1 MPFTIR
7 FFYFLVAI
15 AFGCLSL
22 FPLTSF
28 AQAPETNSDSL
39 QSPVINSI
47 QNFSPKV
54 YLDCEGC
61 DRNFIRQE
69 INYLNYV
76 RDPKQADIHLFITDE
91 FTGGGGREYELSFI
105 GQNEFEDL
113 EYSYKKLVGRNAT
126 WDETRELLNDAIE
139 LGILPYIL
147 QTPLASKFQLV
158 THFDDKFEIVQFNP
172 EDDPWNQWVFEIYA
186 GSLSLNMESNQT
198 EFDSRWG
205 FFADKISE
213 EWKIRIRPYFNYDF
227 KEIERKDEPTVSRR
241 RHRHGL
247 DTYFIKSINQHW
259 SAGLFADY
267 LTRNDQ
273 NYEHRF
279 RLTPG
284 IEYSIFP
291 YEIATRQAITF
302 VYQLGYSHTN
312 YYEETIYKKTQENLL
327 MHQLRGSVE
336 IQKPWGAI
344 YSGFEGS
351 HYFHD
356 VTKRRAEFFGN
367 LSVRLVEGLSLG
379 FHLSFEMINDQLSLP
394 IGDASLEDVLLQQ
407 RELATDFN
415 LYSSISISYTFGSDF
430 VNIVNTRF

>member
-1 MPFTIR
+1 MLFTFCSYHVSGVFS
-7 FFYFLVAI
+7 FFIL
-15 AFGCLSL
+15 LL
-22 FPLTSF
+22 FQSVLF
-28 AQAPETNSDSL
+28 AQVPETNGDSL
-39 QSPVINSI
+39 QTTGQNSL
-47 QNFSPKV
+47 QSLSPKV

-61 DRNFIRQE
+61 DLNFIRQE

-76 RDPKQADIHLFITDE
+76 RDPQQADVHLFITDE
-91 FTGGGGREYELSFI
+91 QTGGGGREYELSFI
-105 GQNEFEDL
+105 GQNKFEDL
-113 EYSYKKLVGRNAT
+113 EYSFKKLVSRNAT

-139 LGILPYIL
+139 LGIFPYVM
-147 QTPLASKFQLV
+147 QTPLASKFQLS
-158 THFDDKFEIVQFNP
+158 TNFDDKYEIIQFNP
-172 EDDPWNQWVFEIYA
+172 ENDPWKQWVFEIYA

-205 FFADKISE
+205 FYADKISE
-213 EWKIRIRPYFNYDF
+213 DWKIRIRPYFNYDF
-227 KEIERKDEPTVSRR
+227 KQIEREGEPTVSRR

-247 DTYFIKSINQHW
+247 DSYFIKSINQHW

-279 RLTPG
+279 QFNPG

-302 VYQLGYSHTN
+302 VYQIGYSYTN
-312 YYEETIYKKTQENLL
+312 YYEKTIYNKTYENLL

-336 IQKPWGAI
+336 IQKPWGSI

-367 LSVRLVEGLSLG
+367 ISVRLVEGLSLG

-394 IGDASLEDVLLQQ
+394 LGDASLEDVLLQQ

-415 LYSSISISYTFGSDF
+415 LYSSVSISYTFGSDF

>member
-1 MPFTIR
+1 M
-7 FFYFLVAI
+7 
-15 AFGCLSL
+15 
-22 FPLTSF
+22 PLTNQKLYNSTAVAF
-28 AQAPETNSDSL
+28 IFLLLFSAVSLAQVTETEPDSL
-39 QSPVINSI
+39 QPPVPNSI

-61 DRNFIRQE
+61 DPNFIRQE
-69 INYLNYV
+69 ITYLNYV
-76 RDPKQADIHLFITDE
+76 RDPQQADIHLFITDE
-91 FTGGGGREYELSFI
+91 HTGGGGREYELSFI
-105 GQNEFEDL
+105 GQNKFEDL
-113 EYSYKKLVGRNAT
+113 EYSFKKLVGRNAT
-126 WDETRELLNDAIE
+126 WDETRESLNDAIE
-139 LGILPYIL
+139 LGVLPYVM
-147 QTPLASKFQLV
+147 QTPLASKFQL
-158 THFDDKFEIVQFNP
+158 TTNFDDKIEIVQFKP
-172 EDDPWNQWVFEIYA
+172 EDDPWKQWVFEIYA

-227 KEIERKDEPTVSRR
+227 KEIEREGEPTVSRR

-247 DTYFIKSINQHW
+247 DTYFIKSIDQHW

-279 RLTPG
+279 RFTPG

-302 VYQLGYSHTN
+302 VYQLGFSHTN
-312 YYEETIYKKTQENLL
+312 YYEKTIYNKTDENLL

-344 YSGFEGS
+344 YSGIEGS

-356 VTKRRAEFFGN
+356 VTKRQAEFFGN
-367 LSVRLVEGLSLG
+367 ISVRLLEGLSLG

-415 LYSSISISYTFGSDF
+415 LYGSVSISYTFGSDF